1 MGSDKLRS
9 CRIDKKNN
17 SITLRYAVSN
27 ISPAYIV
34 TGEFMKEYNVSLEEK
49 VRQLSL
55 NILYGTLNVSGAG
68 PKYRAVA
75 DKGWT
80 LLRVCCPDISY
91 KNDFSYYQDFD
102 KKAHDIVANEYIAP
116 TLLTRSANHS
126 PSKDIIT
133 KLTDLNKEAKNAY
146 AAKDTEFKRLG
157 IYLIR
162 CAWTSKS
169 GKKVVCVS
177 DDNGQEKLYVAN
189 KDKYTLGHLDN
200 TNNDVVY
207 HGPYTYLKA
216 QKLIEAS

>member
-9 CRIDKKNN
+9 CKIDKKNN
-17 SITLRYAVSN
+17 SIMLRYAVSN

-34 TGEFMKEYNVSLEEK
+34 TGEFMKGDNISLEEK

-75 DKGWT
+75 DEGWT

-91 KNDFSYYQDFD
+91 KNDFSYYQDFS
-102 KKAHDIVANEYIAP
+102 KKAHDIVANEYMAP

-126 PSKDIIT
+126 PSKDIIA
-133 KLTDLNKEAKNAY
+133 KLTDLNEEARNAY
-146 AAKDTEFKRLG
+146 TAKDAEFKRLG

-162 CAWTSKS
+162 SAWTSKS

-177 DDNGQEKLYVAN
+177 DDNEQEKLYVAD

-200 TNNDVVY
+200 TDNTVVC
-207 HGPYTYLKA
+207 HGLYSYLKA
-216 QKLIEAS
+216 QELIEAS